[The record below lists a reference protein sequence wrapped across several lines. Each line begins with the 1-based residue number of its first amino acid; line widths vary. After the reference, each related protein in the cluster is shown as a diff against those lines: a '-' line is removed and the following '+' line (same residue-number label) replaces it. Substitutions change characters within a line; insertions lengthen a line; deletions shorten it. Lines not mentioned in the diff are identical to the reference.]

1 MSHYIHF
8 TEEQKEQARHTDI
21 ADMIIRQGETLKHS
35 GTEYEWRDGYHKM
48 TIRGNLWFNQ
58 YERIEGKT
66 NDFVMKYF
74 NKTYPEDVEYLIGES
89 GGSLITSPAVEKKGC
104 LSYRK
109 EMVIYVECFIFI
121 KSTREIKIS

>member
-1 MSHYIHF
+1 
-8 TEEQKEQARHTDI
+8 
-21 ADMIIRQGETLKHS
+21 
-35 GTEYEWRDGYHKM
+35 M

-58 YERIEGKT
+58 YERIEGNT
-66 NDFVMKYF
+66 IDFVMKYF